1 MKVLVLN
8 GPNLNL
14 LGKREPS
21 VYGTIT
27 LAGIESR
34 MRELAGQ
41 LGVEIEF
48 YQSNHEGDLVDRIHQ
63 AEGVFDAVVF
73 NPGAYA
79 HYSIAIRDAVSS
91 VSVPVVEVHM
101 SNIHARED
109 FRRRLVI
116 APVAAGQ
123 ISRLGAASYLLG
135 LRAAADLAGK

>member
-21 VYGTIT
+21 VYGPAT
-27 LAGIESR
+27 LDQVEIKI
-34 MRELAGQ
+34 RELAGQ

-48 YQSNHEGDLVDRIHQ
+48 CQSNHEGDLVDRIHQ
-63 AEGVFDAVVF
+63 ADGVFDAVVF

-116 APVAAGQ
+116 APVSAGQ
-123 ISRLGAASYLLG
+123 ITGLGVGSYLLG
-135 LRAAADLAGK
+135 LRAAVEIAGK